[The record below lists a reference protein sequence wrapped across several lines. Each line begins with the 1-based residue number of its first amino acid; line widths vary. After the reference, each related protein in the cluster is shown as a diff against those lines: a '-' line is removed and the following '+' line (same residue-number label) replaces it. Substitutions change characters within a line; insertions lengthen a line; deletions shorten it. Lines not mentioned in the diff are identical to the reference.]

1 MLSGTL
7 QIAAELCGPIYHA
20 GAARGLALVSDT
32 FRDAN
37 SSGAPLAHFSA
48 SHRSMEDDHYG
59 VRLTTKPLT
68 RDQIGHPITRPPD
81 RLGVA
86 HFEVRNTNGLAPLV
100 GALSDWTVILY
111 FYRVK

>member
-1 MLSGTL
+1 MLLGIW
-7 QIAAELCGPIYHA
+7 QIAAELCGPISHA
-20 GAARGLALVSDT
+20 GAARGLGLVSDT

-37 SSGAPLAHFSA
+37 SGGAPLANFPA
-48 SHRSMEDDHYG
+48 SYRLHEDDHYG
-59 VRLTTKPLT
+59 ARLTTKTLT

-81 RLGVA
+81 SLGVA